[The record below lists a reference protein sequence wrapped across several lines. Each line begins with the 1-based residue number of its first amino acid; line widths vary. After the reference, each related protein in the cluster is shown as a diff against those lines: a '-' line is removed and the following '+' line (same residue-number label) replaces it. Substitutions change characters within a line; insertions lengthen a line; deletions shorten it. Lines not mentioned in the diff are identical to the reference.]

1 MLLRQIYCIVP
12 PLHNIQI
19 TVVIYNWLIKRHVSA
34 FFGHH
39 QAYKEIVLIK
49 VHSLAIPMG
58 SAIGDSNN
66 EHYFFV
72 SLMIA
77 EQGRNMSLN

>member
-49 VHSLAIPMG
+49 VHSLATVATVIC
-58 SAIGDSNN
+58 IFILILTN
-66 EHYFFV
+66 
-72 SLMIA
+72 LMH
-77 EQGRNMSLN
+77 